1 MFYWQYSKRLF
12 FHLVVV
18 VLFLTG
24 CAEQIKQPTRICPGK
39 KTAIEAVSVL
49 RSHSQKA
56 APLKAKGQCRLEY
69 YADGKPKKENF
80 LVRLWLNP
88 VRNLHQQGTD
98 VVPVSSNGVNPPAEI
113 YMQGDVAFDPRAIV
127 LGSNENEF
135 WLAIRLKEI
144 SSYWW
149 GRWTETGS
157 VDGLLLDPRTVLEA
171 LGITELDSYEN
182 LSDDSQ
188 DWSLLQE
195 GAFDVITSQFNKTG
209 IIKKIY
215 VYNCDY
221 SVRKIQYF
229 NINDK
234 TELVVELDK
243 YKHVNEDFFVP
254 SVIRITKAGE
264 SVEDPAIVTVNLT
277 SIKPTSISSKQRNL
291 LFNRPEPTRF
301 KHFFEYIN
309 GKWIEQQQE

>member
-1 MFYWQYSKRLF
+1 VNYRIHSKILF
-12 FHLVVV
+12 FHLFAVTLILV
-18 VLFLTG
+18 G
-24 CAEQIKQPTRICPGK
+24 CTEQIRQPTRICPGK
-39 KTAIEAVSVL
+39 KTAIEALSVL

-56 APLKAKGQCRLEY
+56 VSLKAKGQCRLEY
-69 YADGKPKKENF
+69 YADGKLKKENF

-88 VRNLHQQGTD
+88 VRNLHRQGTD
-98 VVPVSSNGVNPPAEI
+98 VVPVSSNGMNPPAEI

-127 LGSNENEF
+127 LGSNEYEF

-149 GRWTETGS
+149 GRWAETGS
-157 VDGLLLDPRTVLEA
+157 VDGLLIDPRTVLEA
-171 LGITELDSYEN
+171 LGIIEVDSYEN

-188 DWSLLQE
+188 NWSLSQE
-195 GAFDVITSQFNKTG
+195 GAFDVLATRNDHAR

-215 VYNCDY
+215 IYNCDY
-221 SVRKIQYF
+221 SVRKIQYLD
-229 NINDK
+229 IDGK
-234 TELVVELDK
+234 SELVVELDK
-243 YKHVNEDFFVP
+243 YEQVNEDFFAP
-254 SVIRITKAGE
+254 IIIRISRHNE
-264 SVEDPAIVTVNLT
+264 NIEDQANISLSLT